1 MRPEFL
7 VPDDLFEGE
16 GAREKTKLAL
26 ELVGIKVPAAEI
38 GHWTR
43 FELILAYDYAWRRHL
58 VAADNPK
65 RLLRDKP
72 EFVRRAQLMKVV
84 T

>member
-7 VPDDLFEGE
+7 VPDEFT
-16 GAREKTKLAL
+16 RETLRDVL
-26 ELVGIKVPAAEI
+26 ELVGVTVPEAEI

-43 FELILAYDYAWRRHL
+43 FELILAYDWAWRKHL
-58 VAADNPK
+58 VAGDYPK

-72 EFVRRAQLMKVV
+72 EFVRRAQLMKVAR
-84 T
+84 